1 MCATAND
8 ETADGATDEVI
19 AAADESGEG
28 GYGREPEDTSA
39 APDEVSP
46 KVKDPGQETLDA
58 DAGSAEKTAD
68 ADSDDSHVAP
78 MH

>member
-1 MCATAND
+1 M
-8 ETADGATDEVI
+8 GEV
-19 AAADESGEG
+19 
-28 GYGREPEDTSA
+28 P
-39 APDEVSP
+39 P
-46 KVKDPGQETLDA
+46 KVKDPGQETLDS